1 MIAIFFM
8 VELNGSEWMGMLC
21 MKQRKI
27 QTIFWGQKRMRL
39 WRSVPHVSEMS
50 FRSKYIG
57 RFSKAKLGRLFP
69 VGL

>member
-27 QTIFWGQKRMRL
+27 QTIFWGQKRMPVKKRTTCE
-39 WRSVPHVSEMS
+39 RNE
-50 FRSKYIG
+50 
-57 RFSKAKLGRLFP
+57 FSI
-69 VGL
+69 